1 MQLFIFKKIIH
12 RLAWS
17 ILTEL
22 HMHHCRDSNSYQIK
36 IRESA
41 CFKIECLFCY
51 SSFLSSSSPNLFN
64 LIDMSNISPKSQ
76 YQGNNFRQ
84 NTGYILFQRK
94 LIFFHVTQMKK
105 WIDYILWKERI
116 LQFVI
121 SILNIKYIVQ
131 LMLLRKNL
139 HINTKSF
146 KMVFYIEG
154 LRIVHVY

>member
-22 HMHHCRDSNSYQIK
+22 HVHHCRDSNSYQIK

-94 LIFFHVTQMKK
+94 LIFLESTQITKNEWNSLKDKLLFLWLK
-105 WIDYILWKERI
+105 WSTFTEY
-116 LQFVI
+116 LQVY
-121 SILNIKYIVQ
+121 KY
-131 LMLLRKNL
+131 L
-139 HINTKSF
+139 
-146 KMVFYIEG
+146 
-154 LRIVHVY
+154 

>member
-1 MQLFIFKKIIH
+1 MQLFRATRIKKPQKIKIGILKPFYFQMIIH
-12 RLAWS
+12 WLAWS
-17 ILTEL
+17 ISTEL
-22 HMHHCRDSNSYQIK
+22 HVHHCRDSNSYQIK

-94 LIFFHVTQMKK
+94 LIFLESTQITKNE
-105 WIDYILWKERI
+105 WN
-116 LQFVI
+116 
-121 SILNIKYIVQ
+121 S
-131 LMLLRKNL
+131 LMDKLY
-139 HINTKSF
+139 
-146 KMVFYIEG
+146 FYD
-154 LRIVHVY
+154 